1 MGTEMSVNK
10 KKKNKKRIWAYRKL
24 YFILFPGL
32 LWIILFCYVPM
43 AYIVVAFQDY
53 NPISGILGSKFVGF
67 KQFTDFIQGYYFG
80 RLMENTLKI
89 SCLKLLICF
98 PAPLI
103 FAILLNEVRR
113 VRFKK
118 VIQTCSYLP
127 HFISWIV
134 IVGFL
139 EILLSPTTGIVNNLI
154 VNLGGEAKYFMS
166 DINWFIPILLLTAL
180 WGSFGWDSIVYIAA
194 IAGVNPEMYE
204 AATLDGCGK
213 LGKIWYITLPSIRKL
228 IIMLLILNTA
238 NILNVDYGQIL
249 AFVGNNAALYEVGDV
264 IDTFVYRT
272 LIETGNYSF
281 VTAVGL
287 FKGFISMFLIIGLD
301 KTAKYFGDEGI
312 F

>member
-10 KKKNKKRIWAYRKL
+10 KKKNKKWIWAYRKL

-204 AATLDGCGK
+204 AATIDGCGK